1 MLKVN
6 IGFVILLFFLATPVI
21 SLANCITESFCHHTK
36 FGVLD
41 QITQATSGDDYSHLV
56 LDGVEIYKA
65 KSSYINFID
74 DDAGFFKNNKYIMTK
89 TVITFTSS
97 EPCKGK
103 YYDYCSIS
111 LVLDFSGDSPVI
123 SNGFTP
129 DSDNSV
135 IDWVSWG
142 EGNAIIV
149 FEDLSKFKYSNGHVE
164 RVTN

>member
-1 MLKVN
+1 MN
-6 IGFVILLFFLATPVI
+6 IGFAILLILLTTPAI
-21 SLANCITESFCHHTK
+21 SIANCITESFCHSTK

-41 QITQATSGDDYSHLV
+41 QITQATSGDDYSRLM
-56 LDGVEIYKA
+56 LNGVEFYKA
-65 KSSYINFID
+65 KTSYINFID
-74 DDAGFFKNNKYIMTK
+74 NEAGFFKKNKYIMTK
-89 TVITFTSS
+89 TVITYTSD

-111 LVLDFSGDSPVI
+111 LVLDFSGDIPII

-149 FEDLSKFKYSNGHVE
+149 FEDLSKFKYSNGRVK
-164 RVTN
+164 RVTK